1 MFKNVWLNIFFL
13 LSYTISPKFLYFW
26 EVIVFLVSYN
36 ISAKFCYAIV
46 FLPSIMFPLRY
57 CSSAK
62 LLHFSNVPLLLQSFY
77 NFCNFS
83 AFSASFSWQ
92 LQLYSIHTAF
102 SQEMQIFLVI
112 LQVAPVFSSINYFHN
127 FQPIFTVQILNYSA
141 IFTNSCNDFW
151 YFLLLYFLKY

>member
-57 CSSAK
+57 YSSAK
-62 LLHFSNVPLLLQSFY
+62 LLHFSKVPLLLQSFY
-77 NFCNFS
+77 KFCNFS
-83 AFSASFSWQ
+83 AFSASFSRQ
-92 LQLYSIHTAF
+92 LQHYSIHTAF
-102 SQEMQIFLVI
+102 SQEMQIFLVMTG
-112 LQVAPVFSSINYFHN
+112 LHTQWASRCMH
-127 FQPIFTVQILNYSA
+127 
-141 IFTNSCNDFW
+141 
-151 YFLLLYFLKY
+151 